1 MDEQEQSLNEDL
13 QHFKTEQEKIRNIIG
28 QIGGRDSIKRDW
40 FINIAF
46 IVAIVGLVLFD
57 LFRRVFDIE
66 LPLPPLFSLEIGIL
80 LISLKIIWM
89 LYKQTKVEHFQFWIL
104 SSIEFRLNDLT
115 RRLQKIQ
122 DSLKNE

>member
-40 FINIAF
+40 LINIAF

-122 DSLKNE
+122 DFLKNE

>member
-40 FINIAF
+40 LINIAF

-66 LPLPPLFSLEIGIL
+66 LSLPPLFSLEIGIL

-122 DSLKNE
+122 DFLKNE